1 DPATGIMSLDR
12 LDRRSIRAYTQQNEL
27 PEHNE
32 RQADNLPWWKFQ
44 INGASSVQTYTFTSL
59 NSAATNGTSP
69 CKDIT
74 INGEK
79 LKFRIPNQRELVLMQ
94 SRLGDNK
101 DGNDGKWTGSLNFSR
116 STFSFNI
123 NQSGV
128 TGNRPGFS
136 VQERGELMCL
146 LTGDQSGGTRCV
158 KDLPYIA
165 PR

>member
-1 DPATGIMSLDR
+1 
-12 LDRRSIRAYTQQNEL
+12 
-27 PEHNE
+27 
-32 RQADNLPWWKFQ
+32 DNLPWWKFQ
-44 INGASSVQTYTFTSL
+44 INGASSGTTYTFTSL
-59 NSAATNGTSP
+59 NSAATNGASP
-69 CKDIT
+69 CKDI
-74 INGEK
+74 GGV
-79 LKFRIPNQRELVLMQ
+79 KFRIPNQRELVLMQ
-94 SRLGDNK
+94 SRLGTNK
-101 DGNDGKWTGSLNFSR
+101 DGNDGKWTGLNFSR